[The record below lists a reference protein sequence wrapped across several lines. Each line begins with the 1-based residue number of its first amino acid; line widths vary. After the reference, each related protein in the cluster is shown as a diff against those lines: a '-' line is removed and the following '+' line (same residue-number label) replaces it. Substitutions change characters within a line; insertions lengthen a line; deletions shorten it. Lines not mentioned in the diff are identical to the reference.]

1 MEPILYTAVA
11 TYFVS
16 RLAILA
22 GISIIVYMALNK
34 KLVFSRDAGV
44 ILSHGLYTGNGP
56 VYDANTTSKEDV
68 Y

>member
-22 GISIIVYMALNK
+22 AISIMVYMALNK
-34 KLVFSRDAGV
+34 KLAFSR
-44 ILSHGLYTGNGP
+44 
-56 VYDANTTSKEDV
+56 EQE
-68 Y
+68 